1 MKLGLTRIDKEVVF
15 DRSVESKRQIQ
26 EKIGIY
32 RWYLCENCLARTG
45 DFQERDF
52 VLDFN
57 FMFDMS
63 IQSVED
69 LVYTVAEDI
78 CILQLDSDNE
88 YRLKCA
94 LIGFPNRWRPRE
106 KIGLSIPQIHGPV
119 PGFEAAVSSLN
130 TFLKHLKVGQFY
142 RRQNWGL
149 CKSNKLYLPYDVEG
163 DTVYKRVEFQT
174 LFKISKTQLVFLI
187 RTEIQSIDEQIRGE
201 LVSTLSP
208 KQVQYKLQTSLQPHS
223 RL

>member
-1 MKLGLTRIDKEVVF
+1 MRLGLTRIAKEVVF
-15 DRSVESKRQIQ
+15 DRSNESKRQIL

-32 RWYLCENCLARTG
+32 RWYLHENCLARTG
-45 DFQERDF
+45 DFQEQNF
-52 VLDFN
+52 VQDFN
-57 FMFDMS
+57 HMFDMS

-69 LVYTVAEDI
+69 LVYTIAEDI
-78 CILQLDSDNE
+78 CILQLDPDNE

-94 LIGFPNRWRPRE
+94 LVGFPNRWRPRE
-106 KIGLSIPQIHGPV
+106 KIGLSIPLIHSPV
-119 PGFEAAVSSLN
+119 PGFEAAISNLN
-130 TFLKHLKVGQFY
+130 TFLKHLKIGQFY

-149 CKSNKLYLPYDVEG
+149 CKSNELYLPYDVEG

-174 LFKISKTQLVFLI
+174 LFKVSETQLVFLI
-187 RTEIQSIDEQIRGE
+187 RTQIQTINEQIRDE